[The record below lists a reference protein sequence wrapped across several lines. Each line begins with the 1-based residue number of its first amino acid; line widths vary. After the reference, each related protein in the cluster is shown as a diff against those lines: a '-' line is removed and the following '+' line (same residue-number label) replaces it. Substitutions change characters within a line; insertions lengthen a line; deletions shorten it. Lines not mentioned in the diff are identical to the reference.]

1 MTNNKTY
8 FISGGGTGGH
18 IYPAFTVVEKLLKEE
33 DNLVYARVLS
43 YKENNND
50 VIFTFDTHDENY
62 METEE
67 GKHLPILH
75 CLKGEY
81 GHQLYGRVNELFNK
95 EKDIYFEKP
104 TFPSLELA
112 NYLKDKDY
120 KEIEICGLVSNI
132 CVLSN
137 VIMVKSALPN
147 AKIIVDRQLTS
158 SFDEILNEYTFEIL
172 KGILV
177 SPCS

>member
-1 MTNNKTY
+1 MR
-8 FISGGGTGGH
+8 
-18 IYPAFTVVEKLLKEE
+18 KLLIVVDFQKDFVSGSLGFDKAVELE
-33 DNLVYARVLS
+33 SLIYNVIKQ

-67 GKHLPILH
+67 GRNLPVYH
-75 CLKGEY
+75 CIKGQP
-81 GHQLYGRVNELFNK
+81 GHQLYGMVQDLFDVNN
-95 EKDIYFEKP
+95 DVYFEKP

-120 KEIEICGLVSNI
+120 DEIELCGLVSNI

-137 VIMVKSALPN
+137 VVMVKSALPN
-147 AKIIVDRQLTS
+147 AKIIVDRKLTS
-158 SFDEILNEYTFEIL
+158 SFDNVLNEYAFEIL
-172 KGILV
+172 KGIHV
-177 SPCS
+177 IVK